1 MNLKTNNMK
10 LQLTIPEITQLKD
23 LIFDEVDKVGGLDL
37 LNPRLYDIL
46 VKLSTTVK
54 PNVLI
59 NSEM

>member
-1 MNLKTNNMK
+1 MNIKTNNMN
-10 LQLTIPEITQLKD
+10 LELTIPEITQLKD

-54 PNVLI
+54 PK
-59 NSEM
+59 